1 MARFRYSARSRAGER
16 VEGAFDAADRAGA
29 LRRLQ
34 SEGLAPVEI
43 LEIPADAKTAPAASG
58 APRAAA
64 PAAPNRPPPA
74 PPRPS
79 GARRAGGAPRAP
91 GGRRL
96 KPNELST
103 ITREI
108 SDLLGAGM
116 TLGRALH
123 TLAQRRE
130 DRARARL
137 FEALRDEIVRGASLS
152 ESLENRPDLFPP
164 LYASMVR
171 AGEASGHLGETLARL
186 AEHYERVAAARERAV
201 TALAYPLFVLAVG
214 AVTLVFTLIF
224 VVPRFTA
231 IFAELG
237 SALPASTR
245 ALIAVSRALARH
257 GWWIALALAG
267 AALAAR
273 RALETPSG
281 SRWRD
286 RALLRLPLFRPIVE
300 AAAFG
305 QFARTLG
312 ALLANGVPVLRALA
326 IVESTMGNRVIAD
339 AVRDARERVTDGASI
354 SVPLTAGGLFP
365 PLLTDMLAVGEES
378 GDIVG
383 ALDRIARRYDAELD
397 RRVRVLTTLIE
408 PALILLVAVFVGFVA
423 ISMLT
428 AVFDLTSGLKTN

>member
-1 MARFRYSARSRAGER
+1 MPRFRYSARSRTGER
-16 VEGAFDAADRAGA
+16 VEGVLEVPDRAAA

-34 SEGLAPVEI
+34 SGGLAPIDIRESSVG
-43 LEIPADAKTAPAASG
+43 ATTAS
-58 APRAAA
+58 AA
-64 PAAPNRPPPA
+64 PAGTPA
-74 PPRPS
+74 ALS
-79 GARRAGGAPRAP
+79 ARAAGLPAAPRTAAARP
-91 GGRRL
+91 GDGAVVRGGRRL
-96 KPNELST
+96 KPGELSM

-130 DRARARL
+130 DRARSTL
-137 FEALRDEIVRGASLS
+137 FEELRDEIVRGASLS
-152 ESLENRPDLFPP
+152 ESLERRPAIFPP
-164 LYASMVR
+164 LFASMVR
-171 AGEASGHLGETLARL
+171 AGEESGRLGETLSRL

-201 TALAYPLFVLAVG
+201 TALAYPLFVLLVG
-214 AVTLVFTLIF
+214 AATLVFTLIF

-257 GWWIALALAG
+257 GWWMAIALAVAVP
-267 AALAAR
+267 AAR
-273 RALETPSG
+273 RMLRTPAG
-281 SRWRD
+281 ARWRD
-286 RALLRLPLFRPIVE
+286 RALLRLPLFRPVVQ

-326 IVESTMGNRVIAD
+326 IVESTLGNRIIAD
-339 AVRDARERVTDGASI
+339 AVKDARERVTDGASI
-354 SVPLTAGGLFP
+354 SGPLTAGGIFP
-365 PLLTDMLAVGEES
+365 PLLTDMLTVGEES
-378 GDIVG
+378 GDVVG
-383 ALDRIARRYDAELD
+383 ALERIARRYDAELE

-408 PALILLVAVFVGFVA
+408 PVLILLVAVFVGFVA